1 MHTRV
6 QVSTD
11 VAALGIWDRAQPD
24 PAQTPTLEQLA
35 QRGAACIIHVGA
47 DCSGAVDV
55 FIDESIPA
63 ELLAESTAIAD
74 ERTVVVRSGEV
85 VIDGVEYFAAGA
97 STARATSSVRLA
109 NGTYRAQIRMGK
121 NPDELPEPSS
131 EKEIRRIIGP
141 EEVAYYDKRNKNG
154 LLIGLST
161 LLILPVLLFFMRWFV
176 AVPVTLGV
184 FLAYFWV
191 LQWALKRNPR
201 YQKVADRI
209 VRLRIAGE
217 RPILVIQ
224 LSK

>member
-24 PAQTPTLEQLA
+24 PAHATTLEQLA
-35 QRGAACIIHVGA
+35 QQGAACIIHMGA

-63 ELLAESTAIAD
+63 ELLAESTATAD
-74 ERTVVVRSGEV
+74 ERTVVVQSGEV
-85 VIDGVEYFAAGA
+85 VIDGVEYFAAG
-97 STARATSSVRLA
+97 SSTSSGTSPVRLA
-109 NGTYRAQIRMGK
+109 NGTYRAHVRTAK

-131 EKEIRRIIGP
+131 EKEIRRIIGA

-161 LLILPVLLFFMRWFV
+161 LLILPVLLFLTRWFV

-184 FLAYFWV
+184 FLAYFWF
-191 LQWALKRNPR
+191 LQWALKRDAR
-201 YQKVADRI
+201 YQKVGDRI
-209 VRLRIAGE
+209 TRLRLAGE